1 MNLKERG
8 NDLYCLKPA
17 ASIRLLQKLC
27 HSVLWKMVASHKKTR
42 FVHVVSIWQYLSL
55 SATVLLDQTCKTHG
69 PRAACGSLRAFVWP
83 MSEVLLH
90 DLNNKV
96 GFQNTVFLIWNTTL
110 RVSETSLL
118 SILIPNT
125 AGLYPTPSRTLITT
139 KETADRKCLSLFTH
153 RPPPAAK
160 LRRPRLEKST
170 SHWWTPGHKHAN
182 SR

>member
-1 MNLKERG
+1 
-8 NDLYCLKPA
+8 
-17 ASIRLLQKLC
+17 
-27 HSVLWKMVASHKKTR
+27 
-42 FVHVVSIWQYLSL
+42 
-55 SATVLLDQTCKTHG
+55 
-69 PRAACGSLRAFVWP
+69 

-170 SHWWTPGHKHAN
+170 SH
-182 SR
+182 